1 MLGCLSLTI
10 LSPNSGLLSFT
21 MDGGWGREHRVC
33 LVGIQWVS
41 KYKLHMFG
49 QQEGQLPQ
57 GYNSEEQKGNLG
69 TKPYLS
75 HSPHRRGEG
84 AQ

>member
-10 LSPNSGLLSFT
+10 LSPNSGLLSFFT
-21 MDGGWGREHRVC
+21 MDGGWDLEQRVC

-49 QQEGQLPQ
+49 QQEGQQSQ
-57 GYNSEEQKGNLG
+57 GYNSKEQKGSLG

-84 AQ
+84 A